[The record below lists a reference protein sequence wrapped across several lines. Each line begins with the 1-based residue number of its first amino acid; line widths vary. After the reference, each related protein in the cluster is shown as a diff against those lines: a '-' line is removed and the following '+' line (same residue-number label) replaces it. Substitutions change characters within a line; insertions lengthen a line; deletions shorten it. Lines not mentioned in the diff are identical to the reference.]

1 MLFNKPVSNPMLAG
15 AIELMVTEPTPEH
28 KRTFLEEIL
37 KSELLCPAFINPPPE
52 IDESGIPRLGDN
64 TKVQIPT
71 LYTPEGV
78 QYFLAFTD
86 KEELYKWKS
95 EEECPYTY
103 ACSFDDFVMLL
114 RHREPDGTPG
124 PAQGVVINPCGCN
137 YVLDKDKVAN
147 ILLTRELSMME
158 REEKNN

>member
-15 AIELMVTEPTPEH
+15 AIELMVEDPSTEH

-37 KSELLCPAFINPPPE
+37 KTELLCPAFVDPLPE
-52 IDESGIPRLGDN
+52 IGEDGVPRLLEN
-64 TKVQIPT
+64 SKVQIPT
-71 LYTPEGV
+71 LFTPEGE

-95 EEECPYTY
+95 EEDCPYTY
-103 ACSFDDFVMLL
+103 ACTFDDYVALL
-114 RHREPDGTPG
+114 RHKNSDGTRG
-124 PAQGVVINPCGCN
+124 PAQGVVINPYGCN

-147 ILLTRELSMME
+147 ILLQRELSMMS
-158 REEKNN
+158 REKKED